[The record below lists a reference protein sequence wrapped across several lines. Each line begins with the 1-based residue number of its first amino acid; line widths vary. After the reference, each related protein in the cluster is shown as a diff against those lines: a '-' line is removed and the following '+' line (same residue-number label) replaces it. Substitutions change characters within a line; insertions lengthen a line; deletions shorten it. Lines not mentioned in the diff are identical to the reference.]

1 MCLMIVVPGG
11 WFLWGRLEREKPAIN
26 LNLHSLHL
34 GKVQEL
40 TLAVSDSKSGLR
52 KLWVGLLKDGQDTVL
67 YDEKFPSA
75 GFFKGGK
82 VHETSVKIQIEP
94 AVLGLADGEAI
105 LRTVVSDY
113 SWRDWWKGNK
123 TYTEK
128 KVVIDT
134 RPPEI
139 EVLSRAHNIN
149 RGGAGLVIFR
159 TSETCSQGGVQ
170 VGDSF
175 YPGHTGFFNDPNVY
189 LAFIALG
196 YQQDTDTVISLN
208 VADLAGN
215 QTKSGLNY
223 HLRRKVFRRDRL
235 NITDGFL
242 KKKMPNFSSQISQDT
257 NSSLVDKFLKINR
270 DLREANYR
278 KVVEVCRNTGSK
290 MHWQG
295 DFLRL
300 PKSATRAKF
309 ADHRV
314 YFYNG
319 REIDRQVHMG
329 IDLASV
335 ARSSVPAANGGMVI
349 LAESLGIYG
358 KTVIVDHGF
367 GLFSMYAHLSH
378 IGVKVGDQLSKGDI
392 LGRTGVT
399 GLAGGDHLHFSMLI
413 HDTFVNPV
421 EWWDAK
427 WIQHNVLS
435 KIDRVGSGMKRE

>member
-1 MCLMIVVPGG
+1 MIVVPGG

-196 YQQDTDTVISLN
+196 YQQDTDTAISLN